1 MRHITAD
8 LIWSANQQAYAE
20 VADARRVG
28 NDFTLIEVRDGR
40 GIAFIEG
47 ARSFENARQFA

>member
-8 LIWSANQQAYAE
+8 LIWNANQQAYAE
-20 VADARRVG
+20 VADARRAG

-40 GIAFIEG
+40 GTAFIEG